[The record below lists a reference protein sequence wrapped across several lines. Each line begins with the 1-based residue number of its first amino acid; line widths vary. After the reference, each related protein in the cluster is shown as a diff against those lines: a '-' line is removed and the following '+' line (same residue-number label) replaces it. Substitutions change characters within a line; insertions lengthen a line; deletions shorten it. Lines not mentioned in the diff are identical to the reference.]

1 MRPVID
7 PFTFPKNLQEGMRS
21 RLVCTVIQ
29 GDPPFAINWK
39 KDDRPIEPGLGV
51 IIRND
56 EFSSDLTF
64 SSVTPRHNGNYTCI
78 VSNAAASV
86 SHTAT
91 LVVDGKS
98 LTNMYIFQILNKL
111 YTYLSKMLILMFLN
125 PSWSTCFMAFMNK
138 VLH

>member
-91 LVVDGKS
+91 LVVDGKC
-98 LTNMYIFQILNKL
+98 LINIYILQILNKL
-111 YTYLSKMLILMFLN
+111 HTYLSNRLILML
-125 PSWSTCFMAFMNK
+125 
-138 VLH
+138 LHFFSVNTFHDIS

>member
-39 KDDRPIEPGLGV
+39 KDERPIEPGLGV

-98 LTNMYIFQILNKL
+98 LINMYIFQILNKL
-111 YTYLSKMLILMFLN
+111 YTYLSNMLILMFLN
-125 PSWSTCFMAFMNK
+125 FSWSTRFMAFMNK

>member
-29 GDPPFAINWK
+29 GDPPFVINWK
-39 KDDRPIEPGLGV
+39 KDDRPIEHGLGV

-86 SHTAT
+86 SHTAM
-91 LVVDGKS
+91 LVVDG
-98 LTNMYIFQILNKL
+98 MIFFLYGDQINFFNN
-111 YTYLSKMLILMFLN
+111 IL
-125 PSWSTCFMAFMNK
+125 AI
-138 VLH
+138 

>member
-91 LVVDGKS
+91 LVVDGKC
-98 LTNMYIFQILNKL
+98 LINVYILQILNKL
-111 YTYLSKMLILMFLN
+111 HTYLSNRLILML
-125 PSWSTCFMAFMNK
+125 
-138 VLH
+138 LHFFSVNTFHDIS

>member
-91 LVVDGKS
+91 LVVDGKC
-98 LTNMYIFQILNKL
+98 LRNTYILQILNKL
-111 YTYLSKMLILMFLN
+111 HTYLSNRLILMLLHFFLL
-125 PSWSTCFMAFMNK
+125 STLFMTFHK
-138 VLH
+138 

>member
-91 LVVDGKS
+91 LVVDGKC
-98 LTNMYIFQILNKL
+98 LINTYILQILNKL
-111 YTYLSKMLILMFLN
+111 HTYLSNRLILML
-125 PSWSTCFMAFMNK
+125 
-138 VLH
+138 LHFFSVNTFHDIS

>member
-91 LVVDGKS
+91 LVVDGKC
-98 LTNMYIFQILNKL
+98 LINILQILNKL
-111 YTYLSKMLILMFLN
+111 HTNLSNMLIFLTYNLYIYMFFL
-125 PSWSTCFMAFMNK
+125 WSTLFMIF
-138 VLH
+138 HE

>member
-1 MRPVID
+1 MNYKLLYFITVRPVID

-91 LVVDGKS
+91 LVVDGKFNRICWTEY
-98 LTNMYIFQILNKL
+98 LRHAEFIYKIKL
-111 YTYLSKMLILMFLN
+111 SNIY
-125 PSWSTCFMAFMNK
+125 K
-138 VLH
+138 V

>member
-98 LTNMYIFQILNKL
+98 LINMYIFQILNKL
-111 YTYLSKMLILMFLN
+111 YAYLSNMLILMFLN
-125 PSWSTCFMAFMNK
+125 FSWSRCFMAFMNK